1 MAGMPEHRARAAA
14 VALALVL
21 ALGAAG
27 PGWAQIPLV
36 DYLLGRLFGTEEKT
50 PYELTADFTGTLT
63 VTAKGSRLAAEAEG
77 SFLESRGI
85 DGIRRRKVT
94 IHKLFLPFLLRPFTA
109 SLRRAIEEKIETQ
122 AEDPDTF
129 YAHDIF
135 FVAELPDRRSEL
147 AGVHR
152 DIVDDAI
159 DRYGKPADKLD
170 VATRRK
176 IAEWLY
182 SAPTMRDFI
191 ARPGPPYALHAT
203 VDADGVLYDLVLFY
217 DWGEVSTR
225 IGYVLVNGQMVWAH
239 VVADTVSNLSGLGRV
254 TGQLA
259 LNFTNHCVNCKR
271 P

>member
-14 VALALVL
+14 VALVL
-21 ALGAAG
+21 ALVAAG

-36 DYLLGRLFGTEEKT
+36 DYLLARLFGSEDKT
-50 PYELTADFTGTLT
+50 PYELTADFTGTLS
-63 VTAKGSRLAAEAEG
+63 VTAKGSRLVVEAEG
-77 SFLESRGI
+77 SFLESRGL

-94 IHKLFLPFLLRPFTA
+94 IRKLSLPFLLRPFA
-109 SLRRAIEEKIETQ
+109 PSLRRAIEEKIETQ
-122 AEDPDTF
+122 AENPETF

-135 FVAELPDRRSEL
+135 LVAVLPDRRYVL

-152 DIVDDAI
+152 DIVDEAI
-159 DRYGKPADKLD
+159 DRYGKPQDKRD
-170 VATRRK
+170 VTTRRK

-182 SAPTMRDFI
+182 SAPTMRDFV
-191 ARPGPPYALHAT
+191 ARPGPPYALRAT
-203 VDADGVLYDLVLFY
+203 VDEDGLLYELILFY
-217 DWGEVSTR
+217 DWGEVGTR
-225 IGYVLVNGQMVWAH
+225 IGYVLVNGQPVWAQ

-271 P
+271 

>member
-1 MAGMPEHRARAAA
+1 MAGMPEHRVRAAA

-21 ALGAAG
+21 PLVAAG
-27 PGWAQIPLV
+27 ATRAQVPLV
-36 DYLLGRLFGTEEKT
+36 DYLLTQLFSTQEKT

-63 VTAKGSRLAAEAEG
+63 VTAKGSRLVAEAEG
-77 SFLESRGI
+77 SFLERRGT
-85 DGIRRRKVT
+85 DGVRRRTVT
-94 IHKLFLPFLLRPFTA
+94 IHKLSLPFLLRPFA
-109 SLRRAIEEKIETQ
+109 PSLSRAIEEKIETQ
-122 AEDPDTF
+122 AENPDTF

-135 FVAELPDRRSEL
+135 FFAQLPDRRYVL

-152 DIVDDAI
+152 EIVNDAI
-159 DRYGKPADKLD
+159 DRYGKPQDKLD
-170 VATRRK
+170 VTTRRK

-191 ARPGPPYALHAT
+191 ARPGPPYALRAT
-203 VDADGVLYDLVLFY
+203 VDADGLLYEVILFY

-225 IGYVLVNGQMVWAH
+225 IGYVVVAGQPVWAH
-239 VVADTVSNLSGLGRV
+239 VLADTVSNLSGLGRV
-254 TGQLA
+254 TGQLS